1 MDAGESQQKTTSL
14 VIKTPSQG
22 QEDQTIHG
30 VWLNWTVKD
39 LKTHLSTVY
48 STKPAVS
55 DQRLIFAGKLL
66 PDHLHIKDLFRQV
79 TNSVPTLH
87 LVFAMR
93 KPLGARPKTKE
104 TEQPHPPRPS
114 SAPVQTPT
122 TPELRQRRQSSSS
135 SAATPAHTPTPAYP
149 AGTPARPA
157 AAGKLIIHWLL
168 EAFIGQK
175 LQQSRDPL
183 ICPCRVGASQM
194 TQPAFPTYSL
204 YSPQQLLWLQ
214 HVYARQYY
222 MQYHAALAAAGSVP
236 STPTATVGQY
246 PAVPAHQ
253 VPVPAPLPNQN
264 PIDNLP
270 ANQNPAQDGAFINPA
285 EANQN
290 MRMNAQGGPVVED
303 EEDVERDW
311 LDCLYSAARFGVLL
325 MIVYFNSNL
334 SRFLL
339 VMTTLLLMYLHTVG
353 WFPFRRRVQVQGPN
367 QMQPEVQHNQ
377 QNENRNPNLN
387 PVDEP
392 ADREMEEPE
401 GSEEPGS
408 TTAVLVPPYRV
419 SLMWT
424 VWVFFKTFFS
434 SLVPEARQGV
444 VN

>member
-1 MDAGESQQKTTSL
+1 MDVGESQQKTMSL

-22 QEDQTIHG
+22 QEDQTIEG
-30 VWLNWTVKD
+30 VCPDWTVRD
-39 LKTHLSTVY
+39 LKTHLSKVY
-48 STKPAVS
+48 ATKPAES

-79 TNSVPTLH
+79 TNSTPTLH
-87 LVFAMR
+87 LVCAMR
-93 KPLGARPKTKE
+93 TPLGARPKTKE
-104 TEQPHPPRPS
+104 TEQPHPSSPS
-114 SAPVQTPT
+114 STPVQAPT
-122 TPELRQRRQSSSS
+122 TPELRQRRQSPSS
-135 SAATPAHTPTPAYP
+135 SAATSGHTQMPTHPT
-149 AGTPARPA
+149 GTPAWPA
-157 AAGKLIIHWLL
+157 AAAG
-168 EAFIGQK
+168 
-175 LQQSRDPL
+175 
-183 ICPCRVGASQM
+183 VGASQM

-253 VPVPAPLPNQN
+253 VPVPAPLANQN

-303 EEDVERDW
+303 EEDVDRDW

-339 VMTTLLLMYLHTVG
+339 VMSTLLLMYLHTVG
-353 WFPFRRRVQVQGPN
+353 WFPFRRPVQVQAPN
-367 QMQPEVQHNQ
+367 QIQPPEVQRNQ
-377 QNENRNPNLN
+377 QNDNRNPNLN

-401 GSEEPGS
+401 GSEERGS
-408 TTAVLVPPYRV
+408 MTAVLVPPHRV
-419 SLMWT
+419 SFMWT
-424 VWVFFKTFFS
+424 AWVFFKTFFS
-434 SLVPEARQGV
+434 SLIPEAPQGA